1 MDGPFDSSM
10 EHRFL
15 EQLTC
20 PSKAGPVFEQKVS
33 LDGPVFV
40 HGSDDVSGDVSE
52 HGGPLWEA

>member
-1 MDGPFDSSM
+1 M